1 MANYTTV
8 YPSGMYGNAVD
19 DVQVGD
25 LIGKDKIKT
34 VDITGPGIDPTTN
47 LPDSLY
53 KDQVKTAQTIGEA
66 SGAVMSYA
74 EKLAARVLEIIDGL
88 IGGLKGLKNYW
99 QFIVIGI
106 IALVVLGND

>member
-1 MANYTTV
+1 MANYTTI
-8 YPSGMYGNAVD
+8 YPSGLYGNAVD

-34 VDITGPGIDPTTN
+34 IDITGPGIDPETN

-53 KDQVKTAQTIGEA
+53 KGQVKTAQTIGAA

-74 EKLAARVLEIIDGL
+74 EKLAARVLEILDGL
-88 IGGLKGLKNYW
+88 TAGIKGLANYW
-99 QFIVIGI
+99 QFILIGI